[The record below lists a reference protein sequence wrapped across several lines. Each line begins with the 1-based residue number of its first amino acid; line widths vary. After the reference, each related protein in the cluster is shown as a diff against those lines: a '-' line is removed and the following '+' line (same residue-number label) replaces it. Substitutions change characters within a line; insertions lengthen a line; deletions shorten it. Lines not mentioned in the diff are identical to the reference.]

1 MSFDEIEK
9 IEHFV
14 DLSKNGG
21 CFSGCA
27 LKCIRNLLGF
37 DIPHFGELIGIESDA
52 VILLEEYGEECPEM
66 EVFVDRN
73 IRKLIKDSISKLK
86 ESAA

>member
-1 MSFDEIEK
+1 MSFDEMEK
-9 IEHFV
+9 LEHFV
-14 DLSKNGG
+14 DLSKKVG

-37 DIPHFGELIGIESDA
+37 DIPHFGELIGIDSDS
-52 VILLEEYGEECPEM
+52 VILLEEYEEEFPEM

-86 ESAA
+86 ASAA